1 MAIAYFKGLFTIN
14 ITNYSR
20 HMVFNGKRRE
30 INFNNCP
37 SPAWQ
42 QGCLIFLLTSNS
54 FVTHY
59 IFHSLVTK
67 FNVKLLACTG
77 FMEPELHV
85 NRKTMIY
92 NTLFVKLTLLS
103 QEMPLSWNDKTHN
116 NNNNNYWSH
125 LGFKLL
131 TQIILCKFYE
141 YFINS
146 LWKMRQSFSENEQER
161 NAKCL
166 WHPFLQ
172 EATVL

>member
-1 MAIAYFKGLFTIN
+1 MAKEEKETLIIIIVPVQLDNRDVWYFCWHQILLWHITSFTAY
-14 ITNYSR
+14 
-20 HMVFNGKRRE
+20 V
-30 INFNNCP
+30 
-37 SPAWQ
+37 
-42 QGCLIFLLTSNS
+42 
-54 FVTHY
+54 
-59 IFHSLVTK
+59 VTK

-131 TQIILCKFYE
+131 TQIILCKFCE
-141 YFINS
+141 YIINS